1 MLHPVRFANGE
12 ALEAR
17 GILQKAT
24 IIYWVASSIKPIDK
38 PMPGEHLSGREIEE
52 FIDAC
57 WAIIDEKTVVNHR
70 WIIAMT
76 KERLVVSNCVP
87 NTDADGIWMIDRET
101 ERYFLLTQ
109 GCFSFSSQLYEGTI
123 FSGFLLRESVF
134 QPSRLTNQERKAE
147 SGVLQKIRHFMG
159 TGNRRKIVYE
169 SLETAEYRF
178 HVRGIYRWCGER
190 CCPSTWSAQQLN
202 ICLNTPSSEE
212 YWFHRHPDNAFSLV
226 NELWDEMLPRAGRSE
241 AERFGTSTRNPQLR
255 YPHHNQIVTTLDG
268 ERHVA
273 GHFQPRYLGFDPTK
287 QDRVKVAGIL
297 AMRLART
304 QYPFVYSLLPDNHRK
319 AKQISAT
326 LKSGGGKP
334 LMATV
339 LTQEGERF
347 IRSVFL
353 QNKRHHYK
361 VWYCAKLVLDGETC
375 WTPIAPVK
383 SGNSQSTSKKQGR
396 RKRGKRKK

>member
-38 PMPGEHLSGREIEE
+38 PIPGDHLSGREIEE

-57 WAIIDEKTVVNHR
+57 WAVIDERMCANHR
-70 WIIAMT
+70 WIMAMT
-76 KERLVVSNCVP
+76 KQSLVVGELTKP
-87 NTDADGIWMIDRET
+87 GDIWMIDRET
-101 ERYFLLTQ
+101 ERYFRSKQ
-109 GCFSFSSQLYEGTI
+109 DSFSFSPHLYEGTI
-123 FSGFLLRESVF
+123 FSGFLLRECVF
-134 QPSRLTNQERKAE
+134 QPSRLTNQQRQAD
-147 SGVLQKIRHFMG
+147 SGVLQKIRALMG

-169 SLETAEYRF
+169 SLETTEYRF
-178 HVRGIYRWCGER
+178 HIRGIYRWCAER

-212 YWFHRHPDNAFSLV
+212 YWFHKNPIKDAFSFV
-226 NELWDEMLPRAGRSE
+226 NELWDEMLPRCGRPSTE
-241 AERFGTSTRNPQLR
+241 EDRFGSSTRNPQRR
-255 YPHHNQIVTTLDG
+255 YPHHNNVVTTLDG

-273 GHFQPRYLGFDPTK
+273 GHYQPRYLEFNPNNH
-287 QDRVKVAGIL
+287 DRIKVEGVRPL
-297 AMRLART
+297 RLTRT
-304 QYPFVYSLLPDNHRK
+304 QYPFVYSLLPDDHHK
-319 AKQISAT
+319 AKKISDV
-326 LKSGGGKP
+326 LKSGGGKA

-347 IRSVFL
+347 VRSVF
-353 QNKRHHYK
+353 QRNKYHHYK
-361 VWYCAKLVLDGETC
+361 VWYCAKLLLDGKTC

-383 SGNSQSTSKKQGR
+383 PDKSSKKRR
-396 RKRGKRKK
+396 RKRKK